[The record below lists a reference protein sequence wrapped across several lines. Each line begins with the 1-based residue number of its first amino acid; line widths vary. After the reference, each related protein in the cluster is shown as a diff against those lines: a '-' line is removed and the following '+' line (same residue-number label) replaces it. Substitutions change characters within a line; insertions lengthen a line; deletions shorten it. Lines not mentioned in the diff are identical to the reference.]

1 MRSSG
6 APWLD
11 LALAELGTKEDAGPG
26 SDPVV
31 LAYFDD
37 VGRADIVDDATAWC
51 AAATGSWLAR
61 SGQPI
66 PPPHLALLA
75 RSYQSYGV
83 PCDPRTGA
91 IGVWPRG
98 SADWQGHVG
107 IVLDVDLARG
117 VVRRI
122 SGNLADAVRI
132 DKAPIATALAFRWP
146 VSATVQALRKAGS
159 TEIAAA
165 DMLEVTGVGGVA
177 VAAGG
182 AAAAEL
188 LKAPGAPGAPP
199 APVLDPGDLQ
209 LIDQLAAAAKAVGA
223 LLVER
228 PWLGGCVL
236 AALAL
241 LVIGRRIKR
250 RRVARAAAGAP
261 LSSEVLQ

>member
-11 LALAELGTKEDAGPG
+11 VALADLGTREDAGPG
-26 SDPVV
+26 SNPVV
-31 LAYFDD
+31 LAYFED
-37 VGRADIVDDATAWC
+37 VGRPDIIDDATAWC

-61 SGQPI
+61 SRQPI
-66 PPPHLALLA
+66 PPPNLALLA
-75 RSYQSYGV
+75 RSYERYGV
-83 PCDPRTGA
+83 PCDPRPGA

-98 SADWQGHVG
+98 AADWQGHVG
-107 IVLDVDLARG
+107 IVIDVDFARG

-122 SGNLADAVRI
+122 SGNLANAVTI
-132 DKAPIATALAFRWP
+132 DEAPIATALAFRWP
-146 VSATVQALRKAGS
+146 VPATVQALRKAGS
-159 TEIAAA
+159 SEIAAA
-165 DMLEVTGVGGVA
+165 DMIEVAGVGGVA

-188 LKAPGAPGAPP
+188 LKAPGAPP
-199 APVLDPGDLQ
+199 APLVDPGDLQ
-209 LIDQLAAAAKAVGA
+209 LIDQLAAAAKAVGT

-261 LSSEVLQ
+261 LSSEVFQ